1 MFAAAKLS
9 LSFMT
14 RGERTKYFLLIVCRA
29 LAAFLDVFGIFLIG
43 FIASVA
49 AQQLQPADTTSTTI
63 LGIEIPR
70 FDTTHL
76 LLLVLFVLF
85 VFVFKAALA
94 VFLVRTLARFI
105 ATVEIRNA
113 GLIADFLVRGSLENA
128 KAYSKAEFQ
137 YAITMSSNWAFTGV
151 LNNIANILSE
161 SFLLTIVAAAFILV
175 NPIAAV
181 FAFVYFAVVMLLMQF
196 FIGRSLKRAGEDAAG
211 GNVGATNAVSDTLDT
226 FREIAVLG
234 KQQLFIDR
242 INTARRRL
250 ATSGA
255 TLAFLGG
262 MPRYIVETALILGV
276 VILVGQQLLSGNLA
290 AGLATLGVF
299 LTGGVRIMAS
309 LLPLQTALA
318 ALKVNAEQAKLAYGL
333 LGKVRSFV
341 PVAAPVVSGTVDHER
356 GLAVAAR
363 GVRYRY
369 AGDQHDTIRGVS
381 LDIVPGQYV
390 AVVGPSGAGKTTIV
404 DLLLGLVS
412 PRTGTVKIGGLEP
425 NALRALAPGI
435 VSYVPQKPGLVA
447 GSIAENIA
455 LGVRPEEIDFD
466 LVRSAVES
474 AYLSDF
480 IETLPDGLHTSVG
493 KQVDALSGGQIQRIG
508 LARALYAQPR
518 LLILDEATS
527 GLDAGSEAFIGKSL
541 AKLHGSVTVIVIAH
555 RLSTVQHADDVFV
568 IENGKVTA
576 TGDFKTV
583 RATVPMIA
591 EYVKLMSF
599 SDQ

>member
-14 RGERTKYFLLIVCRA
+14 PGERTKYFLLIVCRA

-49 AQQLQPADTTSTTI
+49 AQQLQPANTPATTI
-63 LGIEIPR
+63 LGVEIPR
-70 FDTTHL
+70 FDTQQL

-85 VFVFKAALA
+85 VFIFKAGVAI
-94 VFLVRTLARFI
+94 FLVRTLARFI

-113 GLIADFLVRGSLENA
+113 RLIADFLLRGSLENA
-128 KAYSKAEFQ
+128 KSYSKAEFQ
-137 YAITMSSNWAFTGV
+137 YAVSTSSNWAFTGV

-181 FAFVYFAVVMLLMQF
+181 FAFVYFALVMILMQY

-211 GNVGATNAVSDTLDT
+211 GNIVASNAVSDSLDT
-226 FREIAVLG
+226 FREISVLG
-234 KQQLFIDR
+234 KQDLFLER
-242 INTARRRL
+242 INVGRRRV

-276 VILVGQQLLSGNLA
+276 VLLTGQELLSGNLA
-290 AGLATLGVF
+290 SGLATLGVF

-318 ALKVNAEQAKLAYGL
+318 ALKVNAEQARLAYVL
-333 LGKVRSFV
+333 LGKIRSAI
-341 PVAAPVVSGTVDHER
+341 PEAAPQVTGTVDHTR
-356 GLAVAAR
+356 GLTVSMR
-363 GVRYRY
+363 SVRYRFDDD
-369 AGDQHDTIRGVS
+369 ATDTIKGVS
-381 LDIVPGQYV
+381 LDIKAGEYV

-404 DLLLGLVS
+404 DLILGLVT
-412 PRTGTVKIGGLEP
+412 PRSGSVKIGGLDP
-425 NALRALAPGI
+425 RALRALAPGI
-435 VSYVPQKPGLVA
+435 VSYVPQKPGLVS

-455 LGVRPEEIDFD
+455 LGVPPDEIDYE
-466 LVRSAVES
+466 LVAEAVES
-474 AYLSDF
+474 AFLSDF
-480 IETLPDGLHTSVG
+480 LKGLPEGVHTSVG

-568 IENGKVTA
+568 VENGKIAA